1 MTAGGEMKDVI
12 EAMVEA
18 YKNTIKVSTDSQ
30 KDWDEGP
37 MRAALSAAL
46 ERGYRLVPVE
56 PTIEMLAD
64 GNEPMAAL
72 ELQHG
77 IFISDGVPVDVYRA
91 MIAASPEVK

>member
-12 EAMVEA
+12 EAMWAA
-18 YKNTIKVSTDSQ
+18 YADARLHRKEPADA
-30 KDWDEGP
+30 

-56 PTIEMLAD
+56 PTDEMVARGGDGIDGHVDYDKDDLTISEEDALA
-64 GNEPMAAL
+64 A
-72 ELQHG
+72 
-77 IFISDGVPVDVYRA
+77 YRA